1 MKVAAPAD
9 TFEEPIMRRRT
20 ALTALCA
27 LAVAGTLAGCASF
40 NSVAVDVSSQGEWP
54 ADRKP
59 GSYAI
64 ERLPSQQANAAEQE
78 RIEAAALPALEGAGF
93 TQAPI
98 DQADYLIQVGARAF
112 EVPGGYGYYASPF
125 YWRTDYWMYGYHRPF
140 FYGPYWGP
148 YYYYDS
154 FPDYRRE
161 TAILI
166 RDRRSQRIVY
176 ETRAT
181 HVSRWTSDGLL
192 PVLFDASMKDFP
204 LPAISPR
211 TVKMPLPPGS

>member
-1 MKVAAPAD
+1 MKPAAPAVP
-9 TFEEPIMRRRT
+9 FEEPIMRRRT
-20 ALTALCA
+20 ALSALCA
-27 LAVAGTLAGCASF
+27 LALAGTLAGCAAI

-98 DQADYLIQVGARAF
+98 EQADYLIQVGARVF

-125 YWRTDYWMYGYHRPF
+125 YWRNDYVGIEQWSRHVHDGMYVYLPQLHQQHESSAKL
-140 FYGPYWGP
+140 W
-148 YYYYDS
+148 DINL
-154 FPDYRRE
+154 RE
-161 TAILI
+161 QQFVEAFSDKCIL
-166 RDRRSQRIVY
+166 
-176 ETRAT
+176 
-181 HVSRWTSDGLL
+181 G
-192 PVLFDASMKDFP
+192 
-204 LPAISPR
+204 
-211 TVKMPLPPGS
+211 